1 MMCKMKR
8 IVILLAGAALLAA
21 ACRNEEDTR
30 YFAPEVTFESL
41 QYTVPSDAGGID
53 VWFRLSRPAPKALT
67 IGVRFA
73 GMFAEGVQF
82 KVDSHEIPVS
92 EGAEDAKLHIELVDD
107 EIWEENGW
115 LEVII
120 APGKLYTVDP
130 AGKYAARIT
139 VTKDIVMPVLS
150 FVEPAEPLETN
161 PYRAE
166 PLILTVNASE
176 APKFDLPIQVK
187 VGDMEAGKDYVLSGA
202 DGGEAVLPA
211 GASST
216 EIKLEISKID
226 QSGLD
231 VLVPVTLLAA
241 KGKYVVGQQGSTVD
255 IHLYDPVVNFA
266 PLWQKVANNDG
277 KGYQLRQAV
286 KGPDG
291 VWNGNTAA
299 DFFVSSEGSNYIRN
313 FRNMYNSS
321 WTCMANSS
329 GGNALRLTDFFPELA
344 PPAETVI
351 LDYGSASN
359 VRTFSP
365 VDSLFRFVLDKGS
378 ATQGDILLD
387 SPRTFIAFT
396 GLRADWDAGT
406 PKAWHLDSRA
416 TKGDIFLSESPIL
429 TGRIVVTLE
438 RLEGRFNFTDASNT
452 LQITAWFRCDSPL
465 FMKGIDET
473 MMTVTQETD
482 GTWRVEYNIWPR
494 T

>member
-1 MMCKMKR
+1 MMCAMKR

-41 QYTVPSDAGGID
+41 QYTVPSDAGGVD
-53 VWFRLSRPAPKALT
+53 VWFRLSRPAPQAFT

-82 KVDSHEIPVS
+82 KVASHELAVP

-150 FVEPAEPLETN
+150 FETPAEPLETN

-166 PLILTVNASE
+166 PLILTVKASE
-176 APKFDLPIQVK
+176 APKFDIPVQVK
-187 VGDMEAGKDYVLSGA
+187 VGDMEVGKDYVLSGA
-202 DGGEAVLPA
+202 EGGDALLSA
-211 GASST
+211 GATSA
-216 EIKLEISKID
+216 EIKLEINKID

-231 VLVPVTLLAA
+231 IQVPVTLVAV
-241 KGKYVVGQQGSTVD
+241 KGKYVVGQQGSAVD

-266 PLWQKVANNDG
+266 PLWKYSANNNG
-277 KGYQLRQAV
+277 EGYQFRQAI
-286 KGPDG
+286 KGPDEA
-291 VWNGNTAA
+291 WNGNLAA

-313 FRNMYNSS
+313 IRNMYSSS
-321 WTCMANSS
+321 WSCMANSS
-329 GGNALRLTDFFPELA
+329 GGNAFRLTEFFPELA
-344 PPAETVI
+344 YPAETGI
-351 LDYGSASN
+351 LDYGAGATS
-359 VRTFSP
+359 RFFSP

-378 ATQGDILLD
+378 TTQGDVLLD

-396 GLRADWDAGT
+396 GLRADWEAGS
-406 PKAWHLDSRA
+406 PKAWHLDSKA

-429 TGRIVVTLE
+429 TGRVHVTLE
-438 RLEGRFNFTDASNT
+438 RMEGRFDFSDTKNT
-452 LQITAWFRCDSPL
+452 LRLTVWFRCDSPL

-473 MMTVTQETD
+473 KMAVTQEAD
-482 GTWRVEYNIWPR
+482 GTWKVEYNIWPR